1 MIRVKQ
7 GVDILKLLSSCG
19 FTSYMLRQ
27 GKYFSQSSIQRLREG
42 GLPSWRELDFVC
54 NVTRWRIDE
63 LIEFIPDGSDFL
75 EKF

>member
-7 GVDILKLLSSCG
+7 GVDILDELSKSG
-19 FTSYMLRQ
+19 FTSYALRK
-27 GKYFSQSSIQRLREG
+27 GNYFSQSSIQRLRKG
-42 GLPSWRELDFVC
+42 GLPSWKELDFVC
-54 NVTRWRIDE
+54 NITRRRIDE